1 MTQLAM
7 VGDDWLSDNDIKR
20 TQRAIAKRKKAAV
33 ACAKKLESAA
43 EALNDFLRACRECDD
58 ESSDRVGREWDG
70 RNIMIRDITEYA
82 GWLDAVYGK
91 EQQS

>member
-1 MTQLAM
+1 MA
-7 VGDDWLSDNDIKR
+7 GDDWLSDNDRKR

-33 ACAKKLESAA
+33 TCAKKLESAA
-43 EALNDFLRACRECDD
+43 EALNDYLRACRECDD

-70 RNIMIRDITEYA
+70 RNIMIRDIMEYA

-91 EQQS
+91 ESQQ